1 MMECCQE
8 ETMDI
13 GFIGLGNMGAHMARR
28 LLEAGHKVVVYD
40 TRQEAIG
47 NLAALGAIAAR
58 SPAEV
63 ADAAETVMASLPTPD
78 VVLNVVTGPSG
89 VIEGKR
95 VRRFVDLSTTGA
107 VMAQRIFETLRA
119 RNIVQI
125 DSPVSGGVRGAEQG
139 TLAVMVSGPRADI
152 AAVEPAL
159 KVIGKIFI
167 LGERPGLG
175 QTMKLVNNVLSAAA
189 MASTAEAMVTGVKA
203 GLDPR
208 QMLEVI
214 NAGTGRNTATEDKFT
229 KAILPGTFD
238 LGFAAGLM
246 LKDVKLFLAERESLG
261 VPTDVIESVARLFQA
276 TCDECGADADISAV
290 VLPVEKRAGVKV
302 RTS

>member
-1 MMECCQE
+1 
-8 ETMDI
+8 MDI
-13 GFIGLGNMGAHMARR
+13 GFIGLGNIGAHMARR
-28 LLEAGHKVVVYD
+28 LLEAGHNVVVYD

-47 NLAALGAIAAR
+47 NLATLGAVAAR

-63 ADAAETVMASLPTPD
+63 GDTAEIVMASLPTPE
-78 VVLNVVTGPSG
+78 VVLNVATGQNG
-89 VIEGKR
+89 VIEGER

-107 VMAQRIFETLRA
+107 VMAERIFDMLGT

-139 TLAVMVSGPRADI
+139 TLAVMVSGPRADV
-152 AAVEPAL
+152 AAVEPVL
-159 KVIGKIFI
+159 KVIGKIFV

-189 MASTAEAMVTGVKA
+189 MAATAEAMVTGVKA

-208 QMLEVI
+208 QMLDVI

-238 LGFAAGLM
+238 LGFAAALM

-261 VPTDVIESVARLFQA
+261 VPTDVIEAVARLFQA
-276 TCDECGADADISAV
+276 TCDEYGADADVSAV
-290 VLPVEKRAGVKV
+290 VLPVEKRAGVRV
-302 RTS
+302 RAS

>member
-1 MMECCQE
+1 MTECCQE

-78 VVLNVVTGPSG
+78 VALNVATGPSG
-89 VIEGKR
+89 IIEGKR

>member
-1 MMECCQE
+1 
-8 ETMDI
+8 MDI

-28 LLEAGHKVVVYD
+28 LVEAGHKVFVYD
-40 TRQEAIG
+40 TRQDAIG
-47 NLAALGAIAAR
+47 SLAARGAIAAR

-78 VVLNVVTGPSG
+78 VVLDVATGPHG

-107 VMAQRIFETLRA
+107 VMAQRVFELLRA
-119 RNIVQI
+119 RDIVQI
-125 DSPVSGGVRGAEQG
+125 DSPVSGGVGGAEKG
-139 TLAVMVSGPRADI
+139 TLAVMVSGPKADI

-159 KVIGKIFI
+159 KVIGKIFV

-189 MASTAEAMVTGVKA
+189 MAATAEAMVTGVKA

-214 NAGTGRNTATEDKFT
+214 NAGTGRNTATEDKFA
-229 KAILPGTFD
+229 KAVLPGTFD
-238 LGFAAGLM
+238 LGFAAALM
-246 LKDVKLFLAERESLG
+246 QKDVKLFLAEREALG
-261 VPTDVIESVARLFQA
+261 VPTGVIEAVGQLFQL
-276 TCDECGADADISAV
+276 TCEECGAAADLSAV

-302 RTS
+302 RAS

>member
-1 MMECCQE
+1 
-8 ETMDI
+8 MDI

-78 VVLNVVTGPSG
+78 VVLAVATGPGG

-107 VMAQRIFETLRA
+107 VMAARIFTVLRA
-119 RNIVQI
+119 RDIVQI
-125 DSPVSGGVRGAEQG
+125 DSPVSGGVGGAEKG
-139 TLAVMVSGPRADI
+139 TLAVMVSGPRAEI

-159 KVIGKIFI
+159 KVIGKLFVV
-167 LGERPGLG
+167 GERPGLG
-175 QTMKLVNNVLSAAA
+175 QTMKLVNNVLSATA
-189 MASTAEAMVTGVKA
+189 MAATSEAMVTGVKA

-214 NAGTGRNTATEDKFT
+214 NAGTGRNTATEDKFS

-238 LGFAAGLM
+238 IGFAAALM
-246 LKDVKLFLAERESLG
+246 LKDVKLFLAEREMLG
-261 VPTDVIESVARLFQA
+261 VPTDVIEAVCRLFQL
-276 TCDECGADADISAV
+276 TCDECGADADLSAV
-290 VLPVEKRAGVKV
+290 VLPVEKRAGVRV
-302 RTS
+302 RAIQGSEPSQ

>member
-1 MMECCQE
+1 
-8 ETMDI
+8 MDI

-28 LLEAGHKVVVYD
+28 LVEAGHKVFVYD

-47 NLAALGAIAAR
+47 NLAACGAIAVR

-78 VVLNVVTGPSG
+78 VVLDVATGPRG

-107 VMAQRIFETLRA
+107 VTAQRIFALLRA
-119 RNIVQI
+119 RDIVQI
-125 DSPVSGGVRGAEQG
+125 DSPVSGGVGGAERG
-139 TLAVMVSGPRADI
+139 TLAVMVSGPQADI

-159 KVIGKIFI
+159 KVIGKIFG

-189 MASTAEAMVTGVKA
+189 MAATAEAMVTGVKA

-214 NAGTGRNTATEDKFT
+214 NAGTGRNTATEDKFA
-229 KAILPGTFD
+229 KAVLPGTFD
-238 LGFAAGLM
+238 LGFAAALM
-246 LKDVKLFLAERESLG
+246 QKDVKLFLAEREALG
-261 VPTDVIESVARLFQA
+261 VPTEVIEAVGRLFQL
-276 TCDECGADADISAV
+276 TCEECGPAADLSAV
-290 VLPVEKRAGVKV
+290 VVPVEKRAGVKV
-302 RTS
+302 RAS

>member
-1 MMECCQE
+1 
-8 ETMDI
+8 MDI

-47 NLAALGAIAAR
+47 NLAAQGALAAR

-63 ADAAETVMASLPTPD
+63 ADAAEIVMASLPAPD
-78 VVLNVVTGPSG
+78 VVLAVATGPNG
-89 VIEGKR
+89 VIEGRR

-107 VMAQRIFETLRA
+107 VMAKRIFDRLRA

-139 TLAVMVSGPRADI
+139 TLAVMVSGPRAEV

-159 KVIGKIFI
+159 KVIGKIFV

-189 MASTAEAMVTGVKA
+189 MAATAEAMVTGVKA

-238 LGFAAGLM
+238 LGFAAALM
-246 LKDVKLFLAERESLG
+246 LKDVKLFLSERESLD
-261 VPTDVIESVARLFQA
+261 VPTDVIEAVARLFQA
-276 TCDECGADADISAV
+276 TCDEYGADADISAV

-302 RTS
+302 RAS

>member
-1 MMECCQE
+1 MTECCQE

-78 VVLNVVTGPSG
+78 VVLNVATGPSG

-152 AAVEPAL
+152 AVLEPAL